1 MSVEN
6 PRSIS
11 YASTHPSS
19 SERWVNIEAVN
30 KEIDK
35 KILESEPLLPERI
48 QIED

>member
-30 KEIDK
+30 KEINK
-35 KILESEPLLPERI
+35 KILLSEPLLPERI
-48 QIED
+48 EIKN